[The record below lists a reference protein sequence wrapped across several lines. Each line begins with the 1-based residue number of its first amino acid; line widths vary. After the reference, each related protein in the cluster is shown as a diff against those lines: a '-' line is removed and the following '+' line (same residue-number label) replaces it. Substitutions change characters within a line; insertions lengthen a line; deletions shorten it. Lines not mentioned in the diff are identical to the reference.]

1 MRYISA
7 ISCLLTFVLRVNLGT
22 VKLGGGA
29 QNFRISPLVSEA
41 SHRLLESLR
50 SPDSGTTLA
59 DAIHH
64 LLMSL
69 LQEPRTIPFNTS
81 MSLCA
86 LFIVFRNVTE
96 SGQIKNPEDIRGTL
110 TELKWPFR
118 ASAFRE
124 ITVQLIALGDSDST
138 EDAVV
143 K

>member
-1 MRYISA
+1 
-7 ISCLLTFVLRVNLGT
+7 
-22 VKLGGGA
+22 
-29 QNFRISPLVSEA
+29 
-41 SHRLLESLR
+41 
-50 SPDSGTTLA
+50 
-59 DAIHH
+59 
-64 LLMSL
+64 
-69 LQEPRTIPFNTS
+69 

-118 ASAFRE
+118 ACAFRE

-138 EDAVV
+138 EDAVI